1 MKKLRHCVSLQLV
14 KRRFLI
20 YYANDFSNLIKTILL
35 ITTFLIVV
43 KVIKN
48 ILIIE
53 KARINKKIAK
63 VVTSMLS
70 VNQQGD

>member
-35 ITTFLIVV
+35 ITTFLIV
-43 KVIKN
+43 
-48 ILIIE
+48 E
-53 KARINKKIAK
+53 KMKINYTNYDKMARINMKIAK
-63 VVTSMLS
+63 VATSML
-70 VNQQGD
+70 